1 MLARRVPLSEPG
13 KVAMKRY
20 SIAVAISIF
29 LLLASSSSLYAHQD
43 KLPEQPKAQE
53 SERAPTVK
61 PGSKDDIDAIGSRD
75 IGGGKGLGNWYSIES
90 EIRCTDAVASQG
102 SSGGTL
108 NRHTRLSDRFDIP
121 VRLL

>member
-1 MLARRVPLSEPG
+1 MNRH
-13 KVAMKRY
+13 

-29 LLLASSSSLYAHQD
+29 LLLASSSSLSADLD
-43 KLPEQPKAQE
+43 KSPEQSKAEE

-90 EIRCTDAVASQG
+90 EIRMGREYA
-102 SSGGTL
+102 
-108 NRHTRLSDRFDIP
+108 
-121 VRLL
+121 